1 MLFFATAKRPVKVAS
16 EIQCPE
22 TLLVQIAS
30 DNPISMLYRECQIL
44 RRRFAYPLFV
54 LCLSLFIASCGHSTA
69 SFLAK
74 GEEYLQKRKFHDALM
89 QFRSAA
95 ESDSSSAKAH
105 WGLARAYENLGQFNE
120 TLEELRKTVE
130 LDDKNLDAKAKLGNY
145 FLLVQ
150 PPMIAET
157 EKVRDEILKTDPSFI
172 EGHILTASILA
183 AQGKPETEVVNAIN
197 KAIALNPKRIESYVS
212 LQRLYMTREKAAE
225 AEAAIKKG
233 ISEVPNAVTGY
244 IEYGRFL
251 MYANRDGEAEE
262 QFNKAIAI
270 DGNSIEARESI
281 AEFYVTSRQM
291 EKAEKAYVEL
301 VKVQE
306 NSPESRLV
314 LAEFYTKAGRDDEAI
329 ATLTQIL
336 TDAPSYVRARYK
348 LGQMYLDRRDSA
360 KVTEQLDALLKF
372 NDNDLEALML
382 RAKLR
387 IQEGKAQD
395 AVKDL
400 EEVLKKQPS
409 GREPLFL
416 MAQAKL
422 ALGQIDQANAFLGD
436 LERYHPTFLKAG
448 LIRIQGAFNAGDASS
463 ALKLSNDLIQKT
475 NTAVASSEF
484 TPQMIQDVRM
494 RAMSSRGLANLD
506 LGRLAEAKNDLQEVV
521 KISPKSGSAIVNLA
535 KVLIAEGN
543 NDGAVEL
550 YEKALAADSQNF
562 DAVSG
567 VVNIAI
573 RQNQTA
579 KAHAEVDKMVAANAG
594 RGEVLAAL
602 HYLKST
608 IFTAEKNAGAT
619 EKELSAAI
627 ELDPDYFP
635 AYSAYASFLVSQNRA
650 DEAIAQYKTILDKSP
665 AAPMFT
671 MLGIIEESRGNSAE
685 AEKAYRRALEIA
697 PDTSIAANNLAWLIA
712 DKQGNLDEALQL
724 ANLAVS
730 KGQSTPGYYDTL
742 GWVYL
747 QKGLASP
754 AVEQFK
760 KAVAIEESKKAGSTP
775 TPGYRLRLGMAFA
788 KAGDKVSAR
797 REVETSLRNVTQLS
811 QRELRD
817 AKSVLA
823 NL

>member
-1 MLFFATAKRPVKVAS
+1 
-16 EIQCPE
+16 
-22 TLLVQIAS
+22 
-30 DNPISMLYRECQIL
+30 MLYRECQIL

-54 LCLSLFIASCGHSTA
+54 LCLSFLIAACGHSTA

-105 WGLARAYENLGQFNE
+105 WGLARAYENLGQFND

-130 LDDKNLDAKAKLGNY
+130 LDAKNLDAKAKLGNY

-150 PPMIAET
+150 PPMIAEA
-157 EKVRDEILKTDPSFI
+157 EKIRDEILAADPSFI

-183 AQGKPETEVVNAIN
+183 AQGKSDTEVVGAIN
-197 KAIALNPKRIESYVS
+197 KAIALDTKRIESYVS
-212 LQRLYMTREKAAE
+212 LQRLYMTRDKAAE

-233 ISEVPNAVTGY
+233 IAECPQAVTGY

-251 MYANRDGEAEE
+251 MYSNRDGEAEQ
-262 QFNKAIAI
+262 QFNKAIEI
-270 DGNSIEARESI
+270 DGASIEARESI

-301 VKVQE
+301 VQIQE

-314 LAEFYTKAGRDDEAI
+314 LAEFYAKAGREDESI
-329 ATLTQIL
+329 ATLNQIL
-336 TDAPSYVRARYK
+336 TDAPEYVRARYK
-348 LGQMYLDRRDSA
+348 LGQMYLDRKDSA
-360 KVTEQLDALLKF
+360 KVTEQLDALLKI
-372 NDNDLEALML
+372 NDDDLEALML
-382 RAKLR
+382 RSKLR

-416 MAQAKL
+416 MAQARL
-422 ALGQIDQANAFLGD
+422 ALGQIDQANAFLAD
-436 LERYHPTFLKAG
+436 LERYHPSFLKAG
-448 LIRIQGAFNAGDASS
+448 LIRIQAAFNAGDSS
-463 ALKLSNDLIQKT
+463 AALKLSNDLVQKT
-475 NTAVASSEF
+475 NTAVANSDF
-484 TPQMIQDVRM
+484 TPQMIQDVRV
-494 RAMSSRGLANLD
+494 RAISSRGLANLE
-506 LGRLAEAKNDLQEVV
+506 LGRFAEAKNDLQEIVR
-521 KISPKSGSAIVNLA
+521 ISPKSASAMVNLA
-535 KVLIAEGN
+535 KVLIAERN
-543 NDGAVEL
+543 DDGAIAL
-550 YEKALAADSQNF
+550 FEKALSADPQNF

-567 VVNIAI
+567 VVNIMI
-573 RQNQTA
+573 RQGQAA
-579 KAHAEVDKMVAANAG
+579 KAHAEVDRMVAANAG
-594 RGEVLAAL
+594 RADVLAAL

-608 IFTAEKNAGAT
+608 VFTAQKNAAET
-619 EKELSAAI
+619 EKELAAAI
-627 ELDPDYFP
+627 ELDPNYFP
-635 AYSAYASFLVSQNRA
+635 AYSAYASFLVGQGRA
-650 DEAIAQYKTILDKSP
+650 DEAVAQYRMILEKRP

-671 MLGIIEESRGNSAE
+671 LLGIIEDSRGNSAE
-685 AEKAYRRALEIA
+685 AEKAYRRALEMA
-697 PDTSIAANNLAWLIA
+697 PDASIAANNLAWLIA

-724 ANLAVS
+724 ATLAVS
-730 KGQSTPGYYDTL
+730 KGQSTPGFYDTL

-754 AVEQFK
+754 AVEQFR
-760 KAVAIEESKKAGSTP
+760 KAVAIEESKKAGSAP
-775 TPGYRLRLGMAFA
+775 TPGYRLRLGMALA
-788 KAGDKVSAR
+788 KAGDKASAR
-797 REVETSLRNVTQLS
+797 REVETSLRNGNQLS

>member
-1 MLFFATAKRPVKVAS
+1 M
-16 EIQCPE
+16 
-22 TLLVQIAS
+22 
-30 DNPISMLYRECQIL
+30 
-44 RRRFAYPLFV
+44 
-54 LCLSLFIASCGHSTA
+54 
-69 SFLAK
+69 AK

-130 LDDKNLDAKAKLGNY
+130 LDDKNLDAKSKLGNY

-150 PPMIAET
+150 PPMISET
-157 EKVRDEILKTDPSFI
+157 EKIRDEILKTDGSFI
-172 EGHILTASILA
+172 EGHILSASILA
-183 AQGKPETEVVNAIN
+183 AQGKPENEVVNAIN

-212 LQRLYMTREKAAE
+212 LQRLYMTRDKAPE

-233 ISEVPNAVTGY
+233 IAEVPDAVTGY

-251 MYANRDGEAEE
+251 MYSSRDGEAEE
-262 QFNKAIAI
+262 QFNKAIAV
-270 DGNSIEARESI
+270 DGASIEARESI

-291 EKAEKAYVEL
+291 DKAEKAYAEL
-301 VKVQE
+301 VKIQE

-314 LAEFYTKAGRDDEAI
+314 LAEFYAKAGRDDEAI
-329 ATLTQIL
+329 ATLGQIIAD
-336 TDAPSYVRARYK
+336 TPSYVTARYK
-348 LGQMYLDRRDSA
+348 LGQMYLDRKDSA
-360 KVTEQLDALLKF
+360 KVTEQLDALFKI

-387 IQEGKAQD
+387 IQDGKAQD

-416 MAQAKL
+416 MTQAKL

-436 LERYHPTFLKAG
+436 LERYHPSFLKAG
-448 LIRIQGAFNAGDASS
+448 LIRIQAAFNTGDAST
-463 ALKLSNDLIQKT
+463 ALKLSSELVKKASI
-475 NTAVASSEF
+475 AVGNSDF
-484 TPQMIQDVRM
+484 TPQMIENQEVRV
-494 RAMSSRGLANLD
+494 RAISSRGLAYLD
-506 LGRLAEAKNDLQEVV
+506 LGRLADAKTDLQEVV
-521 KISPKSGSAIVNLA
+521 RISPRSSSAIVNLA

-543 NDGAVEL
+543 DAGAVEL
-550 YEKALAADSQNF
+550 FEKALALDPQNF
-562 DAVSG
+562 DAVNGS
-567 VVNIAI
+567 VNIAI
-573 RQNQTA
+573 RQGQTA
-579 KAHAEVDKMVAANAG
+579 KAHAEVDRMFVANAG
-594 RGEVLAAL
+594 RSDILAAL
-602 HYLKST
+602 HYLKSS
-608 IFTAEKNAGAT
+608 IFIAEKNAGAT
-619 EKELSAAI
+619 ENELTAAI
-627 ELDPDYFP
+627 ELDPNYFP
-635 AYSAYASFLVSQNRA
+635 AYSAYATFLVSQNRA
-650 DEAIAQYKTILDKSP
+650 DEAVAQYKAVLDKSP

-671 MLGIIEESRGNSAE
+671 LLGIIEESRGNSAE

-730 KGQSTPGYYDTL
+730 KGQSTPGFYDTL

-760 KAVAIEESKKAGSTP
+760 KAVAIEEAKKAGSAP